1 MREGEP
7 GVRLLD
13 GVAVETHGDGAGERR
28 ERVAQLRDG
37 FVVDMAVAEVE
48 LLQVGKET
56 DLEEDDEAVDGLV
69 GEFDA

>member
-48 LLQVGKET
+48 LLQVGEET
-56 DLEEDDEAVDGLV
+56 DLEEDDEAFDGLV